1 MALSGTRR
9 EAEFTAETV
18 DKAIALG
25 LRNLGVSREDVEIRV
40 VQREQRKLGL
50 FKTEAIVSIAYDE
63 EYCRQKREAAE
74 IEKYLTL
81 RYAPDGFA
89 LKVDPVPEELH
100 WQLLQVT
107 TLFLIKHHVPN
118 FRTVTREQL
127 VEEQSGEYHVIF
139 EPEVIELD
147 GARAS
152 IYLSPTKM
160 DAYYIQYDP
169 APVRRETL
177 DEAIAH
183 KGIVKG
189 LIEEAIDSVTSGTHT
204 VGLPIVIAQ
213 GKRPRNELASPLNYQ
228 FNPSKIRISFKEDSS
243 VDFRDVMR
251 LSFTKK
257 DEVLVRKGERT
268 PGEKGWTVTGEEIN
282 YRVESERPLPRGTNT
297 YPTDDMKELRASIDG
312 HIEVHDGAVCVEE
325 VFIVKGDVDYHVGNI
340 TFDGSII
347 VGGDVLPGF
356 EIKAKGNVEVFGSVD
371 DAVIETDADL
381 IVQYGI
387 FARGAGRVTAKGD
400 VRAWHAENIRI
411 EARRIYIA
419 SSAVN
424 CQLVAS
430 EIIEVTDDPGTLVAG
445 VATAREYV
453 YANNIGNE
461 VGTRT
466 EIIVGDTT
474 EYDAQ
479 ILALKRLIGEKARR
493 RKDLVLRHEQAA
505 ATRMEIVS
513 LPPGREQELAQMLKE
528 AEEIDGE
535 LPELRAQLSAIKE
548 ERRRLAT
555 AKCHV
560 FTKLYDG
567 THVRLFTARRTFTE
581 DVEHS
586 TLLFDKDRV
595 RPFPFQYLDLD
606 DESARPEGVP
616 VGELAPLGDLPP
628 GQPATAS
635 S

>member
-18 DKAIALG
+18 EKAIELG

-50 FKTEAIVSIAYDE
+50 FKTEAIVSLAYDE

-89 LKVDPVPEELH
+89 LKVDSVPEELH

-118 FRTVTREQL
+118 FRAVTREQL
-127 VEEQSGEYHVIF
+127 VEEQTGEYHVIF
-139 EPEVIELD
+139 EPEVIKLD
-147 GARAS
+147 GVRAS

-169 APVRRETL
+169 GPIRRETINQ
-177 DEAIAH
+177 AIAD
-183 KGIVKG
+183 KGVVRGI
-189 LIEEAIDSVTSGTHT
+189 IEEALESITSGTYT
-204 VGLPIVIAQ
+204 VGLPIVIAH
-213 GKRPRNELASPLNYQ
+213 GKQPRNELASPLDYQ

-282 YRVESERPLPRGTNT
+282 YKVETEKPLPRGTNT
-297 YPTDDMKELRASIDG
+297 HTTNDCKELRASIDG

-325 VFIVKGDVDYHVGNI
+325 VFVVKGDVDYHVGNI
-340 TFDGSII
+340 TFDGSVI
-347 VGGDVLPGF
+347 VGGDVRPGF

-381 IVQYGI
+381 IVQYGV
-387 FARGAGRVTAKGD
+387 FARGGGRVSVKGD
-400 VRAWHAENIRI
+400 VKAWHAENISI
-411 EARRIYIA
+411 EARRIYIG

-424 CQLVAS
+424 CRLVA
-430 EIIEVTDDPGTLVAG
+430 EEAIEVTGDPGTLVAG
-445 VATAREYV
+445 VATAKEYV

-474 EYDAQ
+474 EYDDQ

-493 RKDLVLRHEQAA
+493 RKELVLRHERET

-513 LPPGREQELAQMLKE
+513 LPPQREQELAQMLKE
-528 AEEIDGE
+528 AEEIDSE
-535 LPELRAQLSAIKE
+535 LPALRAELSQAKE

-560 FTKLYDG
+560 FTRLYEG
-567 THVRLFTARRTFTE
+567 THVRLFTARRAFTE
-581 DVEHS
+581 NVEHS
-586 TLLFDKDRV
+586 TLLYDKDRV
-595 RPFPFQYLDLD
+595 RPFPFQDVDLD
-606 DESARPEGVP
+606 DESARAEGAP
-616 VGELAPLGDLPP
+616 AAELAPAASEPP
-628 GQPATAS
+628 AQPTTAS